1 MLRVW
6 NCIES
11 QHDWRVVLLAAAVCF
26 LTSFGA
32 VRLFTRA
39 RTASFD
45 TRLGWLVTAGVV
57 TGFGT
62 WATHFIAMLAYR
74 PGFELRYDLVITAC
88 SLIASA
94 VMTTAGFAI
103 ALYRQSR
110 QNAMLGGAVI
120 GIGIACMHYM
130 GMASLRIPAI
140 IEWMPDLVAAS
151 IVSGM
156 VLGALAM
163 LVAQAA
169 DTPVKLLGAALLLAV
184 AICVHHFVA
193 MGAINLTSRTGAA
206 ATDSLLSPIELSLA
220 VAAFT
225 VTVVIAGM
233 VIAISD
239 RRSRRSMRQRN
250 MQLDA
255 ALNNMGQGLCMYDSD
270 GGLELWN
277 DSYLR
282 MYRIPPEMMVPGA
295 TMAEVVKSRSQVGML
310 FTDQDRYDAQL
321 KAAIAE
327 RRPASQ
333 TAELPDGRTIHV
345 RYRPMESGGWVV
357 IHADITDRKS
367 NEARIVHLARHD
379 PVTDLPNRVAFN
391 EYLQRVFAE
400 ASAGRGCFAVVRID
414 IDHFREINEIF
425 GQAMGDAVLADVAK
439 RLTVASNGAFLA
451 RPSGDIFSI
460 VAQLGADP
468 HAVDDLCARLSA
480 VLDVTTQIDRRDIRV
495 RCSIGISLYPQDGDD
510 IESLIAHADLA
521 LDRAKAEERGTIR
534 FFEAEMDQQ
543 IREKRLMQ
551 RDLVVAIE
559 NEQFEL
565 YFQPQASAGGDILAF
580 EVLLR
585 WRHPERGLV
594 SPAVFIPLAEETGL
608 IGAID
613 TWVLREASRE
623 AATWPNPL
631 SIAVNLSP
639 VDFQTC
645 DVPAMLASVL
655 QQTGLAPERIEIEIT
670 EGVLIDDFEGA
681 IAILRNIKALG
692 VRVAIDDFG
701 TGYSSLSYLQAF
713 PFDKIKIDQTFVMNL
728 ETNPQSAAI
737 IRAIIGLGRSLK
749 LPVIAEGVET
759 PAQQAFLVAE
769 GCAELQGYLIG
780 RPHPISHFSHLI
792 DKPGT
797 ATRAIVS
804 AN

>member
-1 MLRVW
+1 MR
-6 NCIES
+6 IS
-11 QHDWRVVLLAAAVCF
+11 
-26 LTSFGA
+26 TTGG
-32 VRLFTRA
+32 
-39 RTASFD
+39 
-45 TRLGWLVTAGVV
+45 LGWLVAAGVV

-74 PGFELRYDLVITAC
+74 PGFELNYDLVITAC

-103 ALYRQSR
+103 VLYRQSR
-110 QNAMLGGAVI
+110 QTAMLGGAVI
-120 GIGIACMHYM
+120 GIGIACMHYT
-130 GMASLRIPAI
+130 GMASLRIPAV

-151 IVSGM
+151 IVGGM

-163 LVAQAA
+163 LVAQGA
-169 DTPVKLLGAALLLAV
+169 DKPARLLFAALLLAL
-184 AICVHHFVA
+184 AICVHHFLA
-193 MGAINLTSRTGAA
+193 MGAINLISRTGAA
-206 ATDSLLSPIELSLA
+206 AADSLLSPIELSLA

-225 VTVVIAGM
+225 VTVVLAGL

-255 ALNNMGQGLCMYDSD
+255 ALNNMGQGLCMYDAD

-295 TMAEVVKSRSQVGML
+295 TMAEVVKSRGEVGML

-321 KAAIAE
+321 RAAIAE

-333 TAELPDGRTIHV
+333 TAELPDGRIIHV

-357 IHADITDRKS
+357 IHADITDRKF

-480 VLDVTTQIDRRDIRV
+480 VLDVTSQIERRDIRV
-495 RCSIGISLYPQDGDD
+495 RCSIGISLYPQDGNE

-565 YFQPQASAGGDILAF
+565 HFQPQASAGGEILAF

-594 SPAVFIPLAEETGL
+594 SPA
-608 IGAID
+608 
-613 TWVLREASRE
+613 
-623 AATWPNPL
+623 
-631 SIAVNLSP
+631 
-639 VDFQTC
+639 
-645 DVPAMLASVL
+645 
-655 QQTGLAPERIEIEIT
+655 
-670 EGVLIDDFEGA
+670 
-681 IAILRNIKALG
+681 
-692 VRVAIDDFG
+692 
-701 TGYSSLSYLQAF
+701 
-713 PFDKIKIDQTFVMNL
+713 
-728 ETNPQSAAI
+728 
-737 IRAIIGLGRSLK
+737 
-749 LPVIAEGVET
+749 
-759 PAQQAFLVAE
+759 
-769 GCAELQGYLIG
+769 
-780 RPHPISHFSHLI
+780 
-792 DKPGT
+792 
-797 ATRAIVS
+797 
-804 AN
+804 